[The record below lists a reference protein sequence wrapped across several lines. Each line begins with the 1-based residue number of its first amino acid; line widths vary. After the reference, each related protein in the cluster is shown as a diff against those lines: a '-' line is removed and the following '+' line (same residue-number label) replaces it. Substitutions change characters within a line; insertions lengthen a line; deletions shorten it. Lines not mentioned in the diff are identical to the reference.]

1 MPAQLASC
9 LKTKQRQ
16 KMIEYS
22 IEEKAPKMYRRLK
35 ASGGLKA
42 FVEET
47 DRNMLVSFEDVLV
60 RANQRIPDGTLLENI
75 QNRTEALRVTW
86 EEAMATWLEFSD
98 GDEGQTT

>member
-35 ASGGLKA
+35 ASGG
-42 FVEET
+42 
-47 DRNMLVSFEDVLV
+47 
-60 RANQRIPDGTLLENI
+60 
-75 QNRTEALRVTW
+75 
-86 EEAMATWLEFSD
+86 
-98 GDEGQTT
+98 